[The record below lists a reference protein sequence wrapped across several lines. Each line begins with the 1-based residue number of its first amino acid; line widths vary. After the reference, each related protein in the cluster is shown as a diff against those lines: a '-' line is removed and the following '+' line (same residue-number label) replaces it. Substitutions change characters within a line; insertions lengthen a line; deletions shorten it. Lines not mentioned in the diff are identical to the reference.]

1 MILSDGETSDI
12 FCISQHCKDIHE
24 KNTECQILKIRLHLM
39 MVRPRDDLSQNTN
52 SRRGGLCG
60 IVLLALDISHM

>member
-1 MILSDGETSDI
+1 MNDLIVIEVNVLKIDKGRFWVILSDGETSDI

-39 MVRPRDDLSQNTN
+39 MVRPRDDLS
-52 SRRGGLCG
+52 
-60 IVLLALDISHM
+60 